1 MSKRLPYF
9 QFEPAEYL
17 TGDIMFCSLASQG
30 LFSQICCL
38 YWQRDCKLTFDQ
50 AKKRLNNDDLFK
62 ELIGEAIIKIQDG
75 YVIIN
80 FLDNQH
86 DNASKSSSKNS
97 INGKKGAEKRWG
109 KNSES
114 IALREDKIREDEKK
128 ETIINNGTF
137 ISECRSSLQ
146 WIETIAMQNKIR
158 LETINFLLDN
168 FGTHLI
174 AMQEQKKTLKEFK
187 EHFSHWLRKQDLSNF
202 TIKILGRTNQI

>member
-86 DNASKSSSKNS
+86 DNVSNSSAKNS
-97 INGKKGAEKRWG
+97 INSIKRPE
-109 KNSES
+109 ES
-114 IALREDKIREDEKK
+114 RRKHDERIAPPVAPPSISDRESQQLRE
-128 ETIINNGTF
+128 
-137 ISECRSSLQ
+137 
-146 WIETIAMQNKIR
+146 
-158 LETINFLLDN
+158 
-168 FGTHLI
+168 
-174 AMQEQKKTLKEFK
+174 
-187 EHFSHWLRKQDLSNF
+187 
-202 TIKILGRTNQI
+202 